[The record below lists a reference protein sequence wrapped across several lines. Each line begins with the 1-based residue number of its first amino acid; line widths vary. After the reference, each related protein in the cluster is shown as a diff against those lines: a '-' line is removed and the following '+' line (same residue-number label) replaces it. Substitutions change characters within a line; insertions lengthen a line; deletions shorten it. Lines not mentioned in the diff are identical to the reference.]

1 MGLCFEDRNRVQIES
16 ISSHGLECPD
26 TALAKQ
32 DIKVP
37 FTQDILGAHQKVFD
51 RGCHT
56 SLQHDRKPGSA
67 NLTEQ
72 REILHIAR
80 SYLQTIRV
88 FTNQLEILGIH
99 DLSDDG

>member
-1 MGLCFEDRNRVQIES
+1 MGLCFEERNCVKIES

-26 TALAKQ
+26 TELAKQ
-32 DIKVP
+32 YIKVP
-37 FTQDILGAHQKVFD
+37 FTQDILGSHQKIFD
-51 RGCHT
+51 LGCHT

-80 SYLQTIRV
+80 SDLQTIRV
-88 FTNQLEILGIH
+88 FTNQLEIFGIH
-99 DLSDDG
+99 DLRDDR